1 MLRILAP
8 NLKRSKMTHASQ
20 NTQAASKAASL
31 TASHKITFIMLASLL
46 FFAAFA
52 LMAGQSQAQT
62 RVTVAEV
69 NGQTIYLDEV
79 MQLTE
84 QLPDEYRRQP
94 LSNYFDQ
101 LVDEIIDTRLAAAA
115 AEADSLDEDPIIA
128 EAVAMAMRKVLAEAW
143 LSVKLRD
150 VVNDEAVEAAYER
163 FVADSV
169 SREEV
174 RASHILLEDEDAARN
189 IISELNKGGDFAELA
204 KEFSTGPS
212 GPAGGD
218 LGYFGRGAMV
228 PAFEAAAFDM
238 EVGAYSL
245 DPVQTQFGWHVIQV
259 ADRRTSEAPS
269 IEEIGPQI
277 AQNLT
282 RQEIVLQLERLRA
295 DASISRRTFD
305 EVREDANASRADQ

>member
-1 MLRILAP
+1 MDISA
-8 NLKRSKMTHASQ
+8 NEI
-20 NTQAASKAASL
+20 L
-31 TASHKITFIMLASLL
+31 TAFGSTALIAL
-46 FFAAFA
+46 AFA
-52 LMAGQSQAQT
+52 YFYDIQKKINVLRDDYERDIKEIKENLRLISDKLYK
-62 RVTVAEV
+62 
-69 NGQTIYLDEV
+69 I
-79 MQLTE
+79 
-84 QLPDEYRRQP
+84 QP
-94 LSNYFDQ
+94 LDLSNPF
-101 LVDEIIDTRLAAAA
+101 
-115 AEADSLDEDPIIA
+115 ED
-128 EAVAMAMRKVLAEAW
+128 
-143 LSVKLRD
+143 
-150 VVNDEAVEAAYER
+150 
-163 FVADSV
+163 
-169 SREEV
+169 
-174 RASHILLEDEDAARN
+174 ILLEDEDAARN

-282 RQEIVLQLERLRA
+282 RQ
-295 DASISRRTFD
+295 
-305 EVREDANASRADQ
+305 

>member
-1 MLRILAP
+1 M
-8 NLKRSKMTHASQ
+8 
-20 NTQAASKAASL
+20 
-31 TASHKITFIMLASLL
+31 
-46 FFAAFA
+46 FAALSALVFVALFA
-52 LMAGQSQAQT
+52 ISTAHAQT

-115 AEADSLDEDPIIA
+115 GASEGLEEDPIIA
-128 EAVAMAMRKVLAEAW
+128 EAMAMAMRKVLAEAW

-150 VVNDEAVEAAYER
+150 VVNDEAVQAAYDR

-174 RASHILLEDEDAARN
+174 RASHILLEDENKAVELVG
-189 IISELNKGGDFAELA
+189 ELNNGADFAALA

-218 LGYFGRGAMV
+218 LGYFARGAMV

-238 EVGAYSL
+238 EVGAHSAN
-245 DPVQTQFGWHVIQV
+245 PVQTQFGWHVIKV
-259 ADRRTSEAPS
+259 VDRRTSEAPS
-269 IEEIGPQI
+269 IDEIGPQI

-282 RQEIVLQLERLRA
+282 RQELVLQLERLRA
-295 DASISRRTFD
+295 DANISRRSFD
-305 EVREDANASRADQ
+305 DVRDDANALRAGQ